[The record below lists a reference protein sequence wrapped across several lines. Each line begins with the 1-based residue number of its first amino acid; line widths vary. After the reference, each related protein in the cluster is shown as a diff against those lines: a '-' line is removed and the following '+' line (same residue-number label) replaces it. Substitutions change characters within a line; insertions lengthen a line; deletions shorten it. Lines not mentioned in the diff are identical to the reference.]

1 MLDASVPQRRSR
13 GGWIGLEWI
22 PAWVRFLAAWLVV
35 GAWAWAK
42 DVQILNVSYD
52 PTREFYAEYNVEFA
66 RHWKERTGEDV
77 RVRQSHGGSGRQA
90 RSVIDGLRADVV
102 TLALA
107 NDIDAIARKSGRIA
121 TNWATRLPSN
131 SCPYASTIVFLVR
144 RGNPK
149 GIRDWP
155 DLVREGV
162 TVVTPNPKSG
172 GGARWNY
179 LAAWGYALRRP
190 GGTEASAEAF
200 VRDLYAHAPV
210 LDTGAR
216 ASTMTFTERGI
227 GDALITW
234 ENEAFLAVREHGPG
248 EYEVVVPS
256 VSILAEPPVAWVD
269 RVVERGGTLGVAR
282 AYLEHLY
289 SEAAQEMAARH
300 GFRPSDP
307 RVRARHASK
316 FPEVRLFTI
325 DEVFGGWARAQA
337 RHFADGGVFDRIAR
351 R

>member
-1 MLDASVPQRRSR
+1 MPIRPRYVAMPDSLPGFA
-13 GGWIGLEWI
+13 
-22 PAWVRFLAAWLVV
+22 RFLAFLLALSFANV
-35 GAWAWAK
+35 AHPK
-42 DVQILNVSYD
+42 DIQILNVSYD
-52 PTREFYAEYNVEFA
+52 PTREFYSEYNVEFA
-66 RHWKERTGEDV
+66 RHWKERTGDTV

-107 NDIDAIARKSGRIA
+107 NDIDAIAKKSGRVS
-121 TNWATRLPSN
+121 TNWASRLPSN
-131 SCPYASTIVFLVR
+131 SCPYVSTIVFLVR
-144 RGNPK
+144 KGNPK

-179 LAAWGYALRRP
+179 LAAWGHALRRP

-200 VRDLYAHAPV
+200 VRELYAHVPV

-216 ASTMTFTERGI
+216 ASTMTFTDRGI

-234 ENEAFLAVREHGPG
+234 ENEAFLAMREHGRG

-256 VSILAEPPVAWVD
+256 ASILAEPPVAWVD
-269 RVVERGGTLGVAR
+269 RVVERGGTLEVAR
-282 AYLEHLY
+282 GYLEHLY
-289 SEAAQEMAARH
+289 SETAQEMAARH
-300 GFRPSDP
+300 GFRPVDP
-307 RVRARHASK
+307 KVRARHASK
-316 FPEVRLFTI
+316 FPEVNLFTI
-325 DEVFGGWARAQA
+325 HEVFGGWSKAQA

>member
-1 MLDASVPQRRSR
+1 M
-13 GGWIGLEWI
+13 
-22 PAWVRFLAAWLVV
+22 
-35 GAWAWAK
+35 GAWGCMGRLGRVAMGLLLGLGMAWAK
-42 DVQILNVSYD
+42 EIRLLNVSYD

-66 RHWKERTGEDV
+66 RHWKERTGDDV

-107 NDIDAIARKSGRIA
+107 NDIDAISKKSGRIA
-121 TNWATRLPSN
+121 TNWASRLPSN
-131 SCPYASTIVFLVR
+131 SCPYVSTIVFLVR

-155 DLVREGV
+155 DLVRDGV

-190 GGTEASAEAF
+190 GGSEAAAEAF

-216 ASTMTFTERGI
+216 ASTMTFTDRGI

-234 ENEAFLAVREHGPG
+234 ENEAFLAMREHGRG

-256 VSILAEPPVAWVD
+256 VSILAEPPVACVD

-300 GFRPSDP
+300 GFRPSNAA
-307 RVRARHASK
+307 VRARHAAR

-325 DEVFGGWARAQA
+325 DEVFGGWAKAQA